1 MPGLVTA
8 ARWEMIVLLGGLMFA
23 VVYKIFSGGVTLSG
37 LLMVKGGDDDD
48 TFSPAR
54 LQMLMSTVLA
64 GMYYLLQVINSPPS
78 NSLPDVPTPLVGI
91 LGGSHAIYLGG
102 KVQSLQDQ
110 LFGKRRQ
117 KDDAQK

>member
-8 ARWEMIVLLGGLMFA
+8 VRWEIIILLGGLMVV
-23 VVYKIFSGGVTLSG
+23 VVYKLFNGDVTLSG
-37 LLMVKGGDDDD
+37 LLMVKGGDDDN

-64 GMYYLLQVINSPPS
+64 GMYYLLQVINNHSS

>member
-8 ARWEMIVLLGGLMFA
+8 VRWEIIILMSGLM
-23 VVYKIFSGGVTLSG
+23 VVVAYKLFTGGVTLSG
-37 LLMVKGGDDDD
+37 LLTVKGDDNS
-48 TFSPAR
+48 FSPAR

-64 GMYYLLQVINSPPS
+64 GMYYLLLVINNPS
-78 NSLPDVPTPLVGI
+78 SSSLPDVPTPLVGI

-110 LFGKRRQ
+110 LFGKRRR

>member
-8 ARWEMIVLLGGLMFA
+8 VRWEIIILLGGLMVV
-23 VVYKIFSGGVTLSG
+23 VVYKLFNGDVTLSG
-37 LLMVKGGDDDD
+37 LLMVKGGDDDN

-64 GMYYLLQVINSPPS
+64 GMYYLLQVINNPS
-78 NSLPDVPTPLVGI
+78 STSLPDVPTPLVGI

-110 LFGKRRQ
+110 LFGKRRRQ
-117 KDDAQK
+117 DGPRK

>member
-8 ARWEMIVLLGGLMFA
+8 VRWEIIILLGGLMVA
-23 VVYKIFSGGVTLSG
+23 VACKLFTGGVTLSG
-37 LLMVKGGDDDD
+37 LLMVKGGDDDN

-64 GMYYLLQVINSPPS
+64 GMYYLLQVINNPS
-78 NSLPDVPTPLVGI
+78 STSLPDVPTPLVGI

-110 LFGKRRQ
+110 LFGKRRRQ
-117 KDDAQK
+117 DDPRK

>member
-8 ARWEMIVLLGGLMFA
+8 VRWEMIVLIGGLI
-23 VVYKIFSGGVTLSG
+23 VVVVSKLFTGGVTLSG
-37 LLMVKGGDDDD
+37 LLTVKGGGDRD

-64 GMYYLLQVINSPPS
+64 AMYYLLQVINNPS
-78 NSLPDVPTPLVGI
+78 ASSLPNVPTPLLGI

-102 KVQSLQDQ
+102 KVQSLQDH
-110 LFGKRRQ
+110 LFSKRRQ
-117 KDDAQK
+117 KDGAEK

>member
-8 ARWEMIVLLGGLMFA
+8 VRWEIIILMGGLMVA
-23 VVYKIFSGGVTLSG
+23 VVYKLFTGGVTLSG
-37 LLMVKGGDDDD
+37 LLTVKGGDDDN

-54 LQMLMSTVLA
+54 LQMLMSTLLA
-64 GMYYLLQVINSPPS
+64 GMYYLLQVINNPS
-78 NSLPDVPTPLVGI
+78 ATRLPDVPTPLVGM

-102 KVQSLQDQ
+102 KVQSLQAR
-110 LFGKRRQ
+110 LFGQRRR

>member
-8 ARWEMIVLLGGLMFA
+8 VRWEIIILLGGLM
-23 VVYKIFSGGVTLSG
+23 VVVVCKLFTGSVTLSG
-37 LLMVKGGDDDD
+37 LLTVKGGDDDN

-54 LQMLMSTVLA
+54 LQMLMSTMLA

-110 LFGKRRQ
+110 LFGKRRR

>member
-1 MPGLVTA
+1 M
-8 ARWEMIVLLGGLMFA
+8 RWEMIILLSGLMVV
-23 VVYKIFSGGVTLSG
+23 VVYKLFTGGVTLSG
-37 LLMVKGGDDDD
+37 LLMVKGGDDDN

-64 GMYYLLQVINSPPS
+64 GMYYLLQVINNPS
-78 NSLPDVPTPLVGI
+78 TNSLPDVPTPLVGI

-110 LFGKRRQ
+110 LFGKRRR

>member
-1 MPGLVTA
+1 MPGLVA
-8 ARWEMIVLLGGLMFA
+8 AVRWEMIILLGGLMVV
-23 VVYKIFSGGVTLSG
+23 VVYKLFTSGVTLSG
-37 LLMVKGGDDDD
+37 LLTVKGGSDDN

-54 LQMLMSTVLA
+54 LQMLMSTLLA
-64 GMYYLLQVINSPPS
+64 GMYYLLQVINNPPS

-110 LFGKRRQ
+110 LFGKSRR

>member
-8 ARWEMIVLLGGLMFA
+8 VRWEMIILLGGLMVV
-23 VVYKIFSGGVTLSG
+23 VVYKLFTGGVTLSS
-37 LLMVKGGDDDD
+37 LLMVKGGADDN

-64 GMYYLLQVINSPPS
+64 GMYYLLQVINNPPS

-110 LFGKRRQ
+110 LFGKRSR

>member
-8 ARWEMIVLLGGLMFA
+8 VRWEMIILLGGLMVV
-23 VVYKIFSGGVTLSG
+23 VVYKLFTGGVTLSS
-37 LLMVKGGDDDD
+37 LLMVKGGADDN

-64 GMYYLLQVINSPPS
+64 GMYYLLQVINNPPS
-78 NSLPDVPTPLVGI
+78 NSLPDVPIPLVGI

-110 LFGKRRQ
+110 LFGKRSR